1 MFIIQIVHVFDNL
14 ILYTVY
20 DYLLINPWRPQI
32 LIWRKKKK
40 SGIFNEFENYDGVF
54 NNFGKNDGIF
64 NNFGEIDG
72 FFKDNVFTMACF
84 LRRFMRQT
92 HNSTR
97 LPNFWKILEN
107 KRIVELAIKR
117 LILGF
122 LGKNYSYTE
131 SRGLFIGIKG

>member
-1 MFIIQIVHVFDNL
+1 MFNKFS
-14 ILYTVY
+14 
-20 DYLLINPWRPQI
+20 
-32 LIWRKKKK
+32 

-72 FFKDNVFTMACF
+72 FFKDNVFTMVCF

-97 LPNFWKILEN
+97 LPNFCKFLEN
-107 KRIVELAIKR
+107 KRIVELDIKR
-117 LILGF
+117 L
-122 LGKNYSYTE
+122 NYNYTE
-131 SRGLFIGIKG
+131 SRWLLIGIKVRIDPKT